1 MLLLMRREGEAVRI
15 NENITLEVKKINE
28 EEVVLHINGIDE
40 SKIKVIADKKK
51 TVTPPQ
57 S

>member
-15 NENITLEVKKINE
+15 NENITLEVKQINE
-28 EEVVLHINGIDE
+28 EEVVFHIEGISE
-40 SKIKVIADKKK
+40 SAINVIVDKDK
-51 TVTPPQ
+51 TI

>member
-15 NENITLEVKKINE
+15 NENITLEVKQINE
-28 EEVVLHINGIDE
+28 EDVVLHIDGIDE
-40 SKIKVIADKKK
+40 SKIKVIADKNK
-51 TVTPPQ
+51 TV

>member
-15 NENITLEVKKINE
+15 NENITLEVKRINE
-28 EEVVLHINGIDE
+28 EEVVFHIEGISE
-40 SKIKVIADKKK
+40 TEIKVIADKDK
-51 TVTPPQ
+51 TI

>member
-28 EEVVLHINGIDE
+28 EEVVFHIEGISE
-40 SKIKVIADKKK
+40 KEIKVITEKNK
-51 TVTPPQ
+51 TT